1 MRCKILKIQ
10 KLMWRNIIRSI
21 KNKKTSILHYTSRKP
36 MRCTKN
42 ELKLNL
48 KNYWSNYDFYCLLY
62 FI

>member
-36 MRCTKN
+36 VQCTG
-42 ELKLNL
+42 KLQKIKSKKML
-48 KNYWSNYDFYCLLY
+48 RY
-62 FI
+62 F